1 MPIRSGVGGSNR
13 KICKTIDT
21 FLLSLYNSEVADRAG
36 QPHSAQIR
44 LPNLMQSSL
53 YHDCSRIDLDSGVVS
68 NNAAQPAAANANLQL
83 TLRLYKQATRITG
96 QNRMAVSEALLRA
109 FNADIGELSKH
120 ALEQFIRCCQRML
133 HRGHTGGHKQA
144 VPRIALSGDVLT
156 ELLYGAYY
164 CIYNGLQVPGSQV
177 RPGLYEKMFS
187 NDSVEYI

>member
-1 MPIRSGVGGSNR
+1 M
-13 KICKTIDT
+13 
-21 FLLSLYNSEVADRAG
+21 LSLYNSEVADRAG
-36 QPHSAQIR
+36 QPHEAQVR

-109 FNADIGELSKH
+109 FNANIGELSKH

-133 HRGHTGGHKQA
+133 HRGHAAGGMHKQV

-177 RPGLYEKMFS
+177 RPEIHDIILFRDWPFEDCKRRMT
-187 NDSVEYI
+187 I